1 MAHTTVWPKDGEML
15 TLVLASY
22 PGQGLRPEKF
32 CVIDHPSGCRIHGH
46 VLRLGPA
53 ADAVT
58 VRVTRVYGGT
68 TFIWE
73 EAGMGLQNDCG
84 LETDKTIMGLTKSG
98 PNDRELLPRQVP
110 VNLCPDG
117 TIEFSRAPH
126 MVLGMGVAK
135 RPYVSPPKGE
145 MLILVPRGD
154 RRMLV
159 FTPVNEQWPQ
169 EKDPFFDPPEPQA
182 VGTADVY
189 LSSLSYLI
197 EIEDDFT
204 VVDHAGNE
212 LGNCAV
218 EIWPLTASGAELD
231 EDADMVDEPSELI
244 GKSFK
249 FKVRI
254 KQVRGLPPKFKK
266 DVHCRFKWYLE
277 ETVTETAHKDGQSPT
292 LDFEKIYTVE
302 CVTKEFLDNFLNGSL
317 QVEVWATQD
326 AAAKSAMPGRVK
338 SGDSAKVSKV
348 KELIAAA
355 KGAGAKVIDIADLEA
370 ALGN

>member
-1 MAHTTVWPKDGEML
+1 MKLTNQSKFANLSLEQRKNLLVEEDMIKMLPLVAEANQIASELNKLVEFKMQLRTNRAGETQVMVMMNANGSDATWTWDKDKFTNRSYMMREMYQTFIDDGEQAM
-15 TLVLASY
+15 
-22 PGQGLRPEKF
+22 
-32 CVIDHPSGCRIHGH
+32 
-46 VLRLGPA
+46 
-53 ADAVT
+53 
-58 VRVTRVYGGT
+58 
-68 TFIWE
+68 
-73 EAGMGLQNDCG
+73 
-84 LETDKTIMGLTKSG
+84 
-98 PNDRELLPRQVP
+98 
-110 VNLCPDG
+110 
-117 TIEFSRAPH
+117 
-126 MVLGMGVAK
+126 
-135 RPYVSPPKGE
+135 
-145 MLILVPRGD
+145 
-154 RRMLV
+154 
-159 FTPVNEQWPQ
+159 NEQWPQ

-249 FKVRI
+249 FKVKV

-277 ETVTETAHKDGQSPT
+277 ETVTETTHKDGQSPT